1 MSNSS
6 RIEPATR
13 QYIGATLTTDHIQ
26 QLIKLADPNDNKPVY
41 PSDCAGKRMEDGTLT
56 HRGKQAYGDIILEF
70 LGPNSYRVLAADE
83 IVRRKHSKAAKTPL
97 PPPTV
102 PAGSGSVP
110 PGFVDEKP
118 VITPVITTG
127 SAHEATKKLKKTA

>member
-6 RIEPATR
+6 RIERATR

-56 HRGKQAYGDIILEF
+56 HRGKAAYGDIILEF
-70 LGPNSYRVLAADE
+70 LGPNSYKVLAADE
-83 IVRRKHSKAAKTPL
+83 IIRRKHSKAAKTPL

-102 PAGSGSVP
+102 PTP
-110 PGFVDEKP
+110 PAGFVEEKAP
-118 VITPVITTG
+118 
-127 SAHEATKKLKKTA
+127 SAP